1 MPFKFSPFITRND
14 LRMKPEW
21 LFVFGDNM
29 QRRGRG
35 GQAREMRGEPNAVGI
50 VTKRAPSMDRRAFF
64 SDDDY
69 AEVAEVVYEAFERLE
84 EHLALNGV
92 VVLPTKGVGTGLA
105 MLDFHAPKID
115 AMIQNGIEDLIDRYG
130 TVIE

>member
-14 LRMKPEW
+14 LRMNPGY

-84 EHLALNGV
+84 EHLAVNGV
-92 VVLPTKGVGTGLA
+92 VVLPTKGVGTGLS